1 MLSMR
6 FALACAC
13 ALVCLFEGAAG
24 FAAQGS
30 RTSRFA
36 STRVARRR
44 GASPTMGM
52 LSIFEKLFA
61 PSVEKPQAMAVSR
74 LNLMLASDRAMI
86 DNDTLVKIRNGIIEL
101 VQKYVDIQADDVI
114 LNISTEQ
121 RTSILTA
128 SLAIKGRKVLE
139 ASVDGRISPPPTPSP
154 MPPTPNPMPSVM
166 EISPLSDPLANP
178 PADEVGLSEEA

>member
-1 MLSMR
+1 MMKVA
-6 FALACAC
+6 ALAC

-24 FAAQGS
+24 FTPLGL

-36 STRVARRR
+36 SARVARRR
-44 GASPTMGM
+44 GASPTMGL

-61 PSVEKPQAMAVSR
+61 PPDTKPQAMAVSR
-74 LNLMLASDRAMI
+74 LNLMLASDRAML
-86 DNDTLVKIRNGIIEL
+86 DNDTLIKIRNGIIEL

-128 SLAIKGRKVLE
+128 SLAIKGRRVMEATMTDLSPPMPMSSILE
-139 ASVDGRISPPPTPSP
+139 ISEMEAEMTEISPPAEVS
-154 MPPTPNPMPSVM
+154 S
-166 EISPLSDPLANP
+166 
-178 PADEVGLSEEA
+178 PADTLSQVAEDTLADEA